1 MSVLTSNSSIV
12 YDTQSSLGYNNYS
25 NSMIISDPNVYNT
38 NVAISDPNIYTNR
51 TTTTTTTVNN
61 QTDYKPYIF
70 IGGSVAFLA
79 ILVIVSRSRN

>member
-1 MSVLTSNSSIV
+1 MGNTSSIV

-38 NVAISDPNIYTNR
+38 NVAISDPNIYNTNR
-51 TTTTTTTVNN
+51 TVTTTTTVNN